1 MSSQNSI
8 CMAWHGTSMA
18 KYLKKTTDLT
28 IGINALISGSHTKKL
43 LESSIGARLAVSDV
57 QGLLLS

>member
-8 CMAWHGTSMA
+8 CMAWHGTMA

-28 IGINALISGSHTKKL
+28 IGINALISGSDIHHILYTYIHTK
-43 LESSIGARLAVSDV
+43 IGLIRALVP
-57 QGLLLS
+57 G